1 MNSNEYGEWLPSV
14 VTIIFIVILIGIV
27 ILLAKFSNKR
37 FENIKSEKTMS
48 SNSDFISK
56 IIIIEGCE
64 YLAFKDNDGVLMIT
78 HKGNCNNP
86 IHLYRVEK

>member
-1 MNSNEYGEWLPSV
+1 MNSNVYGEWLPSV

-27 ILLAKFSNKR
+27 ILLAKFPNKP
-37 FENIKSEKTMS
+37 FENIKSEKTTS
-48 SNSDFISK
+48 SNSGFVTK
-56 IIIIEGCE
+56 TIIIEGCE

-86 IHLYRVEK
+86 IHQYRIEK